1 VEQLSYGS
9 SKRKK
14 EFLFLAC
21 CENVPLPEGKDD
33 DDSEGEENKTVS
45 PVTTSFISQN
55 DVKIS

>member
-1 VEQLSYGS
+1 LSYGS

-14 EFLFLAC
+14 QFLFLAC
-21 CENVPLPEGKDD
+21 GENVSLPKGKEDEGDA
-33 DDSEGEENKTVS
+33 SEGEENKTVS

>member
-45 PVTTSFISQN
+45 PVTTSL
-55 DVKIS
+55 